1 MADVNIPLGAES
13 EDLDI
18 SRALMVY
25 DELSDAERREVFR
38 NLYSAIAAFRQTS
51 NVDHLITFAD
61 SVELM
66 VNLKP
71 EDRQALRIAASTPVR
86 PEELID
92 LDEVRKILKE

>member
-1 MADVNIPLGAES
+1 MAGANS
-13 EDLDI
+13 TPGVAREDSAT

-38 NLYSAIAAFRQTS
+38 NLYSAIAAFKQTS
-51 NVDHLITFAD
+51 NVDHLVVFAD

-71 EDRQALRIAASTPVR
+71 EERQTLRMAAANPVR

-92 LDEVRKILKE
+92 LDEVRKVLKE